1 MQQVW
6 RERSSPAKLQKCFL
20 SQVRHLQ
27 NQYPCYGNS
36 MKYHATTLNFPRE
49 LKHIIPFQVHI
60 NFLQD
65 MKHVGG
71 DEDIC

>member
-6 RERSSPAKLQKCFL
+6 RERSSSAKLQKCFL

-27 NQYPCYGNS
+27 KSVPILWKLNGNYATNS
-36 MKYHATTLNFPRE
+36 NLPSEMKY
-49 LKHIIPFQVHI
+49 IIPFQIHNI
-60 NFLQD
+60 FFQD